1 MTRKSKLYYAENNRL
16 GAENARLLWVVQA
29 GDDLCEA
36 VEAFIDGMA
45 DVDLELMVACYR
57 AAQSGAAEESP

>member
-1 MTRKSKLYYAENNRL
+1 
-16 GAENARLLWVVQA
+16 
-29 GDDLCEA
+29 
-36 VEAFIDGMA
+36 MA